1 MLHERLQAD
10 MKAAMRQRDEHG
22 KQKLSTIRMLI
33 SEVKRAEIDQQ
44 KTLTDTDI
52 LAITQKMIKQRQ
64 DAAKQYTQGNRP
76 ELAAQETLEIDI
88 LKAYLPEPLGDNEI
102 DQLIQ
107 TAITDT
113 GATSMRDMG
122 AVMAQLKPQLQGRA
136 DMSVVSAK
144 IKQTLAGAK

>member
-1 MLHERLQAD
+1 MLHERLQTD
-10 MKAAMRQRDEHG
+10 MKAAMRQRDEAG
-22 KQKLSTIRMLI
+22 KQKLGTIRMLI

-64 DAAKQYTQGNRP
+64 DAAKQYTEGNRP
-76 ELAAQETLEIDI
+76 ELAAQEILEIDI
-88 LKAYLPEPLGDNEI
+88 LKAYLPEPLGDDEVN
-102 DQLIQ
+102 QLIQ
-107 TAITDT
+107 AAITDT

-136 DMSVVSAK
+136 DMSAVSAK
-144 IKQTLAGAK
+144 IKQALAGA